1 MLSHHKENNMNFTR
15 KIAVLA
21 AGVMLGAGVGAFA
34 ADFAF
39 SVGGGA
45 ILGYSWSKSET
56 DPASIMYPVPG
67 MGIMPAAMSYGYQ
80 THSFDAGAFVFA
92 DATYAELSAGY
103 VFQIGKVT
111 DINADV
117 SGMPISEPDKDYQS
131 HLIIL
136 DLLGKYP
143 FTLTQKL
150 SVFPAAGVG
159 AKFAVGGNEN
169 SDNKHDVLWGLNLKA
184 GGGVD
189 YALTDV
195 IFIRG
200 EILYYFQLASDKDA
214 KIEVMPGAGK
224 TDFHFANAGYY
235 MGPQVKIAAGYKLKK
250 S

>member
-1 MLSHHKENNMNFTR
+1 MNFRR

-21 AGVMLGAGVGAFA
+21 AGMILGAGVGAFA
-34 ADFAF
+34 ADFAL

-45 ILGYSWSKSET
+45 ILGYSASKSET
-56 DPASIMYPVPG
+56 DVTLIGG
-67 MGIMPAAMSYGYQ
+67 MLPMSYGYQ

-103 VFQIGKVT
+103 MFQTGKVT
-111 DINADV
+111 DIQANI
-117 SGMPISEPDKDYQS
+117 SGMSPKSVSDEDYQS
-131 HLIIL
+131 HLIML

-143 FTLTQKL
+143 FTITQKI
-150 SVFPAAGVG
+150 SIFPAAGVG
-159 AKFAVGGNEN
+159 VKFAVGGNDY
-169 SDNKHDVLWGLNLKA
+169 SDYNHEVLWGLSLKA

-195 IFIRG
+195 IFLRG
-200 EILYYFQLASDKDA
+200 EVLYYFQIASDRDA
-214 KIEVMPGAGK
+214 VIKEYGPPMK
-224 TDFHFANAGYY
+224 FHFANAGYY